1 MRINMIANKVGM
13 TQVFDEAGQVIPV
26 TILKIIPCQVVN
38 KKTDTKDGYNALVL
52 GYQEVDERKLRKS
65 ESGLY
70 KKQNVAP
77 KKILRESRVQKE
89 DLDKFEIGQ
98 EIGIDVFK
106 KDGFVDISANSKGR
120 GFTGVIK
127 RHGMSGANRSHGTH
141 EYFRHG
147 GSIGASASPSRVFKG
162 KKMAGRYGGTKVKIQ
177 NLSVAEIYPDKNVI
191 LVKGAV
197 PGPNKGLVTV
207 THAVKK
213 QTVQAKAS

>member
-1 MRINMIANKVGM
+1 MRINMIADKVGM
-13 TQVFDEAGQVIPV
+13 TQVFDEAGQVIPI
-26 TILKIIPCQVVN
+26 TILRILPCQVVK
-38 KKTDTKDGYNALVL
+38 KKTDERDGYNALVL

-77 KKILRESRVQKE
+77 KRILRESRVEKE

-98 EIGIDVFK
+98 KLGIDIFK
-106 KDGFVDISANSKGR
+106 KDEFVDISAKSKGR

-127 RHGMSGANRSHGTH
+127 RHGMSGAKSSHGTH
-141 EYFRHG
+141 EYFRHR

-162 KKMAGRYGGTKVKIQ
+162 KKMAGRYGGTKVKVQ
-177 NLSVAEIYPDKNVI
+177 NLSITELYPDKNVM

-197 PGPNKGLVTV
+197 PGPNKGLVIV
-207 THAVKK
+207 SHAVKK